1 MYTGLQGLL
10 GYFFTIRRA
19 LQAREDAEDG
29 ALSVLGEGFA
39 EALRLLVTLDPEVVG
54 ITLRTIQVSGLA
66 TFVSVLLGIPLG
78 TALALTRFF
87 GRGFVVSLVNFGMG
101 LPPVV
106 VGLATW
112 LCLTRYGPL
121 GMLGI
126 LYTPSAMI
134 VAQTIIATPIVAG
147 FTLAA
152 IQSVNPKLRLQIL
165 SLGATR
171 LQYLLLLLWEARLG
185 ILAAVIAGFGGVISE
200 VGASMMVGGNVR
212 GYTRVLTTATVLEV
226 SKGRFELATA
236 LSIILLLLTFC
247 IVAGLSYLQQR
258 RREA

>member
-1 MYTGLQGLL
+1 MNVVTEGL
-10 GYFFTIRRA
+10 
-19 LQAREDAEDG
+19 
-29 ALSVLGEGFA
+29 A
-39 EALRLLVTLDPEVVG
+39 EAVRLLVTLDPEVIN
-54 ITLRTIQVSGLA
+54 ITLRTIQVSGTA
-66 TFVSVLLGIPLG
+66 TFVSVLIGIPIG
-78 TALALTRFF
+78 TVLALTSFF
-87 GRGFVVSLVNFGMG
+87 GRGFLVSLVNFGMG

-121 GMLGI
+121 GFFGI
-126 LYTPSAMI
+126 LYSPTAMI
-134 VAQTIIATPIVAG
+134 VAQTVIATPIVAG
-147 FTLAA
+147 FSLAA

-165 SLGATR
+165 ALGATR
-171 LQYLLLLLWEARLG
+171 LQYLFLLLWEARLG

-247 IVAGLSYLQQR
+247 IVAGLSYLQQSR
-258 RREA
+258 KQP